1 MASNKVK
8 NNEGR
13 NKIMINVGHGHLG
26 ICEIVHPLVPRR
38 RKDAVLVLDSP
49 ISCLTIFPKKKK
61 TNTNTANRL
70 FSKET
75 KNFIKVQK
83 WKFFTIKC

>member
-61 TNTNTANRL
+61 QIQIQQIDYFPKKLKTL
-70 FSKET
+70 LKC
-75 KNFIKVQK
+75 KNGSFLQ
-83 WKFFTIKC
+83 